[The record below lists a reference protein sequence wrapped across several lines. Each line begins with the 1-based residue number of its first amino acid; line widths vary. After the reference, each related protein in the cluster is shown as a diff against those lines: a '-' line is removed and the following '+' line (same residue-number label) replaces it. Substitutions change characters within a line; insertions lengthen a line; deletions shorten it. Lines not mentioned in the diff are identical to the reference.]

1 MPDQSPA
8 VSVAAQLTVSTAA
21 ELSASS
27 EQAIQTARTL
37 VDQVKSGQLAGLD
50 LLNAYDEATAA
61 LDNAA
66 QLAELI
72 SVSHPDGALR
82 EAADAGRQAVAKVST
97 DLSLDRDL
105 YEALAALDTSGFDQP
120 TRYYVERTL
129 LAFRRAGVDRDEA
142 TRARVRQLQ
151 EELVAIGQDFDR
163 NIRSDTRAAR
173 LEPAALAGLPED
185 YVRSHPVDDDG
196 LVAITTDYPDL
207 IPVLTYATDAA
218 AREQLWRLQRQRAH
232 PANIDVLHRMLTR
245 RYELARLLGYPNW
258 AEYAAEDKM
267 IGNAA
272 HIAEFIE
279 RITVAASDR
288 GTRDYD
294 EMLARKRVDRPD
306 ATAVDRW
313 DVWYL
318 EDRIK
323 AERFALDTQAIRPYF
338 EYGRVKAG
346 LMALCERLFGIQ
358 FHRRTDIP
366 VWHDEVEC
374 YEVFDGGRMLGR
386 IFLDMHPRP
395 DKFNHNACFPM
406 TRGKAGVRV
415 PECALVCNV
424 PRPGEEPAL
433 LLHSDVE
440 MFFHEFGHVLH
451 CVLGGQVK
459 WSGSSGF
466 ACEWDFV
473 EAPSQLLEEW
483 VRDAESLATFA
494 VHYETGEP
502 LPAEMVDRLRAAR
515 EFGKGSFVL
524 QQMAYAALSLELY
537 NGDPALVD
545 PMEVERRTNDRI
557 VPFAY
562 VENTYMPLSFGHLDS
577 YSALYCTYMWSL
589 VIAKDL
595 FTVFSRE
602 GLLSPGT
609 AGRYRDAVLAPGGS
623 APAAD
628 LVHDFLGRPYTF
640 DAYQIWLDSD

>member
-1 MPDQSPA
+1 
-8 VSVAAQLTVSTAA
+8 V
-21 ELSASS
+21 
-27 EQAIQTARTL
+27 
-37 VDQVKSGQLAGLD
+37 
-50 LLNAYDEATAA
+50 
-61 LDNAA
+61 
-66 QLAELI
+66 
-72 SVSHPDGALR
+72 R
-82 EAADAGRQAVAKVST
+82 E
-97 DLSLDRDL
+97 
-105 YEALAALDTSGFDQP
+105 
-120 TRYYVERTL
+120 
-129 LAFRRAGVDRDEA
+129 
-142 TRARVRQLQ
+142 LQ

-207 IPVLTYATDAA
+207 VPVLTYATDAGT
-218 AREQLWRLQRQRAH
+218 REQLWRLQRQRAH
-232 PANIDVLHRMLTR
+232 PANIDVLHRMLAR
-245 RYELARLLGYPNW
+245 RYELARLLGYPDW
-258 AEYAAEDKM
+258 AQYAAEDKM

-272 HIAEFIE
+272 HIAEFID
-279 RITVAASDR
+279 RITVAASPR
-288 GTRDYD
+288 ATREYD
-294 EMLARKRVDRPD
+294 EMLARKRVDRPE

-313 DVWYL
+313 DFWYL

-346 LMALCERLFGIQ
+346 LMALCERLFGIE

-374 YEVFDGGRMLGR
+374 YEVFDGGRILGR
-386 IFLDMHPRP
+386 IFLDMHPRQ

-424 PRPGEEPAL
+424 PRPGDAPAL

-451 CVLGGQVK
+451 SVLGGQVR

-483 VRDAESLATFA
+483 VRDAQSLATFA
-494 VHYETGEP
+494 VHYQTGAP

-515 EFGKGSFVL
+515 EFGKGTFVL
-524 QQMAYAALSLELY
+524 QQMAYAALSFELY
-537 NGDPALVD
+537 NGDPAGVD

-562 VENTYMPLSFGHLDS
+562 VEDTYMPLGWGHLDG

-602 GLLSPGT
+602 GLLSPT
-609 AGRYRDAVLAPGGS
+609 VAGRYRESVLAPGGS

-640 DAYQIWLDSD
+640 DAYQVWLDSD